1 VDRVELDADE
11 VVLDRSL
18 TIPNGISV
26 LRLVVVAVALVVLF
40 HDRNR
45 IAAAALLA
53 FAGATDF
60 LDGYVARR
68 IGQVSRLGKIL
79 DPTID
84 RMVLAS
90 SIIAILV
97 YGALP
102 WWIAAVVLTRE
113 VFISVVAL
121 VLAAAGATRVDVL
134 WIGKAS
140 TFGLLVAFPLSLL
153 GDGPGAFAHGL
164 HVAAYVVVAPALAAS
179 VTSIVAYV
187 PVARRALATGRQ
199 APGMVDRAPV

>member
-1 VDRVELDADE
+1 MDRVELDADE
-11 VVLDRSL
+11 VVLDRTL

-26 LRLVVVAVALVVLF
+26 LRLVVVAAALVVLF
-40 HDRNR
+40 HDGDCV
-45 IAAAALLA
+45 AAAVLLA
-53 FAGATDF
+53 VAGATDF

-102 WWIAAVVLTRE
+102 WWIAAVGA
-113 VFISVVAL
+113 VVAT
-121 VLAAAGATRVDVL
+121 AAEKFTPRSRGIWDDNWTITL
-134 WIGKAS
+134 S
-140 TFGLLVAFPLSLL
+140 SLLVMTLL
-153 GDGPGAFAHGL
+153 
-164 HVAAYVVVAPALAAS
+164 Y
-179 VTSIVAYV
+179 TY
-187 PVARRALATGRQ
+187 AR
-199 APGMVDRAPV
+199 

>member
-1 VDRVELDADE
+1 VDRLEQGADE

-45 IAAAALLA
+45 VAAAGLLA

-68 IGQVSRLGKIL
+68 IGQVSKLGKIL

-102 WWIAAVVLTRE
+102 WWIAAIVLARE

-121 VLAAAGATRVDVL
+121 VIAAAGATRIDVL

-140 TFGLLVAFPLSLL
+140 TFGLLVAFPLFLVS
-153 GDGPGAFAHGL
+153 DGRGAFSHAL
-164 HVAAYVVVAPALAAS
+164 RIAAYVVVAPALVASIAS
-179 VTSIVAYV
+179 VIAYV
-187 PVARRALATGRQ
+187 PVARRALAAGHQ
-199 APGMVDRAPV
+199 APGRVDRAPV

>member
-1 VDRVELDADE
+1 MDRTEQGADE

-26 LRLVVVAVALVVLF
+26 LRLVVMAIALVVLF
-40 HDRNR
+40 NDRDR
-45 IAAAALLA
+45 VLAAALLA

-60 LDGYVARR
+60 LDGFVARR
-68 IGQVSRLGKIL
+68 LGQVSKLGKIL

-84 RMVLAS
+84 RMVLAG

-102 WWIAAVVLTRE
+102 WWVAAIVLTRE

-121 VLAAAGATRVDVL
+121 VLAAAGGSRIEVL

-140 TFGLLVAFPLSLL
+140 TFGLLVAFPLFLVS
-153 GDGPGAFAHGL
+153 DGRGALAHAL
-164 HVAAYVVVAPALAAS
+164 RIVAYVVVAPALAAS
-179 VTSIVAYV
+179 VASVFAYV
-187 PVARRALATGRQ
+187 PIARRALAVGRH
-199 APGMVDRAPV
+199 APGRVDRAPV

>member
-1 VDRVELDADE
+1 VDRVELSADE

-40 HDRNR
+40 HDRDR
-45 IAAAALLA
+45 VLAAALLA

-68 IGQVSRLGKIL
+68 IGQVSKLGKIL

-102 WWIAAVVLTRE
+102 WWIAMVVLARE
-113 VFISVVAL
+113 VFITTVAL
-121 VLAAAGATRVDVL
+121 VIAVAGATRIDVL

-140 TFGLLVAFPLSLL
+140 TFGLLVAFPLFLVS
-153 GDGPGAFAHGL
+153 DGPGAFAHAL
-164 HVAAYVVVAPALAAS
+164 RVAAYVVVTPALVASIAS
-179 VTSIVAYV
+179 VVAYV
-187 PVARRALATGRQ
+187 PVARRALAAGRQ
-199 APGMVDRAPV
+199 APGMVDRARV

>member
-1 VDRVELDADE
+1 VDHVELDADA

-40 HDRNR
+40 RDRDR
-45 IAAAALLA
+45 IAAAALLG

-68 IGQVSRLGKIL
+68 IGQVSKLGKIL

-102 WWIAAVVLTRE
+102 WWIAAVVLARE
-113 VFISVVAL
+113 VFISVVAI
-121 VLAAAGATRVDVL
+121 VIAAAGATRVDVL

-140 TFGLLVAFPLSLL
+140 TFGLLVAFPLFLL
-153 GDGPGAFAHGL
+153 GDGTGAFAHGL
-164 HVAAYVVVAPALAAS
+164 RVAAYVVVAPSLVAS
-179 VTSIVAYV
+179 LGSIVAYV
-187 PVARRALATGRQ
+187 PVARRALAAGRQ
-199 APGMVDRAPV
+199 APGMVDRARA